1 VPLRARWRSP
11 GSYRSAASRDRR
23 CGASEQ
29 HQQTEYPDSA
39 RPHPNSLTSTFSPT
53 PAWWRPDAR
62 SIPASAIYLQGI
74 DSSEII
80 STVHGRP
87 SLTISAN
94 SRTPVEALGARTIG
108 RTDICRPTRWA
119 HPRLAIRRSKVAFVD
134 RPALAPSARR
144 CSRGVYSDS
153 LERGATGLTAAGS
166 EFSQKM
172 QQSRAAD
179 ETPSGRPYGEPAA
192 IEIDAPALPLRCEGE
207 VHTGRGAGAAAI
219 HLLAVGRG
227 DRSAGNRDNPALAA
241 TAPNFP
247 SRGRAQLRLTVTGSA
262 ARSHRRGRSG
272 RREAVRRLA
281 SCALAVRSRW
291 LRGSWRRA
299 GDDNVRPVSVRAP
312 AIRKLRPVMGQG

>member
-1 VPLRARWRSP
+1 VPLRARWPAP

-108 RTDICRPTRWA
+108 RTDICRPTRWT
-119 HPRLAIRRSKVAFVD
+119 HPGWRSGGRRSHSSTD
-134 RPALAPSARR
+134 PLWRPARDAARAASTPTRSNAVPPASPRQALNSRKRCSSLAPPTRR
-144 CSRGVYSDS
+144 PVVVRTESQQPSKSTLPRFRYVAKVKSTPGAELEPQLSISSPSVVAIEAPATATIQHSRRRPQTS
-153 LERGATGLTAAGS
+153 L
-166 EFSQKM
+166 
-172 QQSRAAD
+172 RAAERNSD
-179 ETPSGRPYGEPAA
+179 
-192 IEIDAPALPLRCEGE
+192 
-207 VHTGRGAGAAAI
+207 
-219 HLLAVGRG
+219 
-227 DRSAGNRDNPALAA
+227 
-241 TAPNFP
+241 
-247 SRGRAQLRLTVTGSA
+247 
-262 ARSHRRGRSG
+262 
-272 RREAVRRLA
+272 
-281 SCALAVRSRW
+281 
-291 LRGSWRRA
+291 
-299 GDDNVRPVSVRAP
+299 
-312 AIRKLRPVMGQG
+312 

>member
-192 IEIDAPALPLRCEGE
+192 ISKSTLPRFRYVAKVKSTPGAELEPQLSISSPSVVAIEAPATATIQHSRRRPQTSLR
-207 VHTGRGAGAAAI
+207 AAE
-219 HLLAVGRG
+219 RNS
-227 DRSAGNRDNPALAA
+227 D
-241 TAPNFP
+241 
-247 SRGRAQLRLTVTGSA
+247 
-262 ARSHRRGRSG
+262 
-272 RREAVRRLA
+272 
-281 SCALAVRSRW
+281 
-291 LRGSWRRA
+291 
-299 GDDNVRPVSVRAP
+299 
-312 AIRKLRPVMGQG
+312 